1 MYKKYVKKK
10 EFAVMSDILVAMS
23 GGVDSSV
30 AAYSLKSKG
39 FTVSG
44 VYLRLASV
52 KDESEDALNAA
63 KRLDLNFYISDRRED
78 FKNKIVARFASEY
91 SEGLTPNPCVF
102 CNETMKFPA
111 LFDVADEHS
120 ITLTATGHYA
130 GIYEQNGV
138 FYLRKSKNTQKDQS
152 YMLYR
157 LDQKMLSRLLF
168 PIGDMNKDEVRTLA
182 EEAGIAVAHKADSQ
196 DICFVPDGDY
206 RSVLNSFYGASP
218 EKGAFV
224 YEDGR
229 VIGTHNGIWGYT
241 VGQRKGLGIAWEHP
255 LYVLGKDVQKNTV
268 IVGKSESLFSDPL
281 TASNVVYCSEE
292 MPNAFRCEAKVRY
305 SHGGS
310 LCTVTK
316 TGDNTVKV
324 VFDTPQRAITRGQSV
339 VFYDGDTVIGGGYI
353 D

>member
-1 MYKKYVKKK
+1 
-10 EFAVMSDILVAMS
+10 MSDILVAMS

-39 FTVSG
+39 FSVSG

-63 KRLDLNFYISDRRED
+63 KRLGLDFYISDRRED
-78 FKNKIVARFASEY
+78 FKNKIISRFATEY
-91 SEGLTPNPCVF
+91 SSGSTPNPCVF

-111 LFDVADEHS
+111 IFDVADENN
-120 ITLTATGHYA
+120 IPLIATGHYA
-130 GIYEQNGV
+130 GIYEQNGI
-138 FYLRKSKNTQKDQS
+138 FYLRKSKNTRKDQS

-157 LDQKMLSRLLF
+157 LNRKMLSRLVF
-168 PIGDMNKDEVRTLA
+168 PIGDMNKDEVRALA
-182 EEAGIAVAHKADSQ
+182 EEAGISVAHKADSQ

-206 RSVLNSFYGASP
+206 RSVLTSFYGASP
-218 EKGAFV
+218 EKGDFI

-255 LYVLGKDVQKNTV
+255 LYVLGKDTVKNTV
-268 IVGKSESLFSDPL
+268 LLGKSESLFSDTL
-281 TASNVVYCSEE
+281 TASDVVYCSEE
-292 MPNAFRCEAKVRY
+292 MPSVFRCEAKVRY

-339 VFYDGDTVIGGGYI
+339 VFYDNDTVIGGGYI